1 MVATHKPARP
11 PGAPRR
17 SADTPRTPPPP
28 RAAPAMDDAEA
39 QRVRLGEEIR
49 SLRRVRGMTLA
60 ELAHVTRRSVGYLSQ
75 LERGLSEA
83 SIGVLQH
90 IAQALGVQVGWFFPA
105 DDGAPAAER
114 SVVVRKANRRRLTFA
129 SGITEYLL
137 SPNLSGQLELVHT
150 LLEPGADS
158 GDAYTH
164 QGEEAGV
171 VLRGRMQLWVD
182 GEEFSLEAGDSFSY
196 PSHLPHRYWNPGD
209 EVTEALWAVTP
220 PTY

>member
-1 MVATHKPARP
+1 MFSTDKPRRP
-11 PGAPRR
+11 RKRPGRPGAAGDARAPGVPVA
-17 SADTPRTPPPP
+17 ADVP
-28 RAAPAMDDAEA
+28 DS
-39 QRVRLGEEIR
+39 QRLRLGEEIR
-49 SLRRVRGMTLA
+49 SLRRARRMTLT
-60 ELAHVTRRSVGYLSQ
+60 ELAGLTGRSVGYLSQ
-75 LERGLSEA
+75 LERGRSEA
-83 SIGVLQH
+83 SVGVLQH

-105 DDGAPAAER
+105 DAPADPAER
-114 SVVVRKANRRRLTFA
+114 SVVVRKANRRRLNFA

-137 SPNLSGQLELVHT
+137 SPNLSGQLELVYT

-171 VLRGRMQLWVD
+171 VLRGQLRLWVD
-182 GEEFSLEAGDSFSY
+182 GEVFELEAGDSFSY
-196 PSHLPHRYWNPGD
+196 PSHLPHRYCNPGD

>member
-1 MVATHKPARP
+1 MASIRRTVNLSGAERP
-11 PGAPRR
+11 
-17 SADTPRTPPPP
+17 SADSDALSGSLRH
-28 RAAPAMDDAEA
+28 APAPGAEA
-39 QRVRLGEEIR
+39 QRIRLGEEIR

-60 ELAHVTRRSVGYLSQ
+60 ELASRTGRSVGYLSQ

-105 DDGAPAAER
+105 GDDAPAAER
-114 SVVVRKANRRRLTFA
+114 SMIVRRANRRRLGFA
-129 SGITEYLL
+129 SGITEHLL
-137 SPNLSGQLELVHT
+137 SPNLSGQIELIHT
-150 LLEPGADS
+150 RLEPGADS
-158 GDAYTH
+158 GEPYTH

-171 VLRGRMQLWVD
+171 VLRGRLQLWVD
-182 GEEFSLEAGDSFSY
+182 GQEFALEAGDSFSY

-209 EVTEALWAVTP
+209 EATEALWAVTP